1 MHLLAR
7 EYPLR
12 RRGYFFVRQRP
23 QRSSLALWR
32 VRRRPRRAPA
42 AGCRSGSAAAVS
54 FAAAGRY
61 TAVRPGVSK
70 TISGPRIT
78 VGSRWLAIFQHSAP
92 THEQKATAMAS
103 ISVINTAGRAG
114 RRAGETRPAD
124 RAARRRRRDSRPAK
138 PEASPAPER

>member
-1 MHLLAR
+1 MHLFGEGIPLKEAR
-7 EYPLR
+7 LL
-12 RRGYFFVRQRP
+12 FFVRQRLQHRFFP
-23 QRSSLALWR
+23 VWR
-32 VRRRPRRAPA
+32 VRQRPRRAPA
-42 AGCRSGSAAAVS
+42 AGSRSGSAAAVS

-92 THEQKATAMAS
+92 THEQSTAMAS
-103 ISVINTAGRAG
+103 ISVINTAGRGPKG
-114 RRAGETRPAD
+114 RGKPGLLTVQP
-124 RAARRRRRDSRPAK
+124 RRRRRDSRPAK